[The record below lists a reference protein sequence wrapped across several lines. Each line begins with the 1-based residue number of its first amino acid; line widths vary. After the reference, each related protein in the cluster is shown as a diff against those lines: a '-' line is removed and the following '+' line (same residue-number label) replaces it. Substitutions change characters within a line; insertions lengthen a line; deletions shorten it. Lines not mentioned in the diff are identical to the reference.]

1 MELLYK
7 QFLLMI
13 KLQDKEKLLI
23 LMAQPIKALLF
34 LVKNREMVVLN
45 QFSKNMKVNGIKIVN
60 KDKGYFKFYQL
71 AK

>member
-1 MELLYK
+1 
-7 QFLLMI
+7 MI

-45 QFSKNMKVNGIKIVN
+45 QFSKNMKVNGSKIVN
-60 KDKGYFKFYQL
+60 KDKEYFKFYQL

>member
-1 MELLYK
+1 
-7 QFLLMI
+7 MI

-60 KDKGYFKFYQL
+60 KDKEYFKFYQL

>member
-1 MELLYK
+1 
-7 QFLLMI
+7 MI